1 MDNEQLGNEEESWI
15 GVRLDPA
22 ALASTPAVAG
32 YKTRGRGAV
41 SNSSGRFEAESREA
55 FDDGWDNDELPVM
68 KTEVNYESPK
78 TIITKNQSP
87 DISFDRS
94 INAYR
99 GCEHG
104 CSYCFARP
112 CLLYTS
118 PSPRDKRQSRMPSSA

>member
-1 MDNEQLGNEEESWI
+1 MRTKHDHWLNEMDDHGIEQESEDWV
-15 GVRLDPA
+15 GVRHDPT
-22 ALASTPAVAG
+22 ALGVAPDQSVIG
-32 YKTRGRGAV
+32 YKTRGLGAV
-41 SNSSGRFEAESREA
+41 SNSSGRFETQKRET

-68 KTEVNYESPK
+68 KTEVNYENPK

-104 CSYCFARP
+104 
-112 CLLYTS
+112 
-118 PSPRDKRQSRMPSSA
+118 